1 MRDKQA
7 KWNLGQT
14 RVHLEIIFSFQFFK
28 SRGEKS
34 QNQLSWKKAVVW
46 FLGVNTTQHW
56 LSYKGEK
63 QPFDF
68 STKERKVIRSGTA
81 VFWHFMWSMLLLTY
95 WRILEVIEIL
105 LQFTLWMPA
114 LSVCMHTQ
122 KRERKKKKQ
131 HSLTRS
137 LCTRSGE
144 VNLPL
149 PTSLLKFHKD
159 LICKGVSSQSPF
171 CMHSF
176 PCVNTCK
183 FIFHALAI
191 KTVICMCT
199 LKLLSTKI
207 ISEDA
212 PNAEALGHIPLW
224 LALVLFSW
232 LWVLGWWYAAQEVI
246 QVISCLNV

>member
-1 MRDKQA
+1 M
-7 KWNLGQT
+7 
-14 RVHLEIIFSFQFFK
+14 VHAATDILKDF
-28 SRGEKS
+28 G
-34 QNQLSWKKAVVW
+34 
-46 FLGVNTTQHW
+46 
-56 LSYKGEK
+56 SYRILTSIHSLDASTKYLYAH
-63 QPFDF
+63 
-68 STKERKVIRSGTA
+68 TKER
-81 VFWHFMWSMLLLTY
+81 
-95 WRILEVIEIL
+95 E
-105 LQFTLWMPA
+105 
-114 LSVCMHTQ
+114 
-122 KRERKKKKQ
+122 KKQ
-131 HSLTRS
+131 HPLTPS

-176 PCVNTCK
+176 TCVNTCE
-183 FIFHALAI
+183 FIFHALAL

-212 PNAEALGHIPLW
+212 PNAQALGHIPLW
-224 LALVLFSW
+224 LVLVLFIW

-246 QVISCLNV
+246 KVISCLNV

>member
-1 MRDKQA
+1 MA
-7 KWNLGQT
+7 LHV
-14 RVHLEIIFSFQFFK
+14 VHAATDILKDF
-28 SRGEKS
+28 G
-34 QNQLSWKKAVVW
+34 
-46 FLGVNTTQHW
+46 
-56 LSYKGEK
+56 SYRNFTSIHSLDASTKCLYAH
-63 QPFDF
+63 
-68 STKERKVIRSGTA
+68 TKER
-81 VFWHFMWSMLLLTY
+81 
-95 WRILEVIEIL
+95 E
-105 LQFTLWMPA
+105 
-114 LSVCMHTQ
+114 
-122 KRERKKKKQ
+122 KKKKQ

-183 FIFHALAI
+183 FIFHALAL
-191 KTVICMCT
+191 KTAICMCI

-212 PNAEALGHIPLW
+212 PNAEALGHIPL
-224 LALVLFSW
+224 
-232 LWVLGWWYAAQEVI
+232 
-246 QVISCLNV
+246 